1 VAVGRTQV
9 ISKNFG
15 NIGAFT
21 GHTSQTRPFHL
32 LYISSDTMGGKRK
45 REPKDLLANPQPAQ
59 KRVKQ
64 KPDVANGSSK
74 QQSSKGTNKVLDK
87 SPFSERPA
95 GDERKREAHL
105 YELLGSEDPNDRIN
119 AADAI
124 ISGLLGEESVAESVL
139 HRHLANRLFRGLA
152 SGRNASRVGFSLVLT
167 ELLSQLFGK
176 KDVAGSRYPDLTF
189 DKVLQTLV
197 DKTQPNGS
205 IPGKEERDHYF
216 GQLFGIECFVRAN
229 ILFKD
234 KTRWLSV
241 LDLLLKLS
249 EKKVW
254 LRPQCGWVIVEA
266 VRQMKPKLAGA
277 TLQKLADKGHG
288 QTPEGVGI
296 WIAAMDR
303 FRDELKL
310 PSKPWSDPL
319 AAKSLPD
326 LTQSLKDS
334 GQDTSQDGEPAI
346 GKPKQNNWTAQ
357 LHWVWDILLE
367 HFKSLDR
374 DAPSSAADFEQ
385 FWNRVVDGSFF
396 SKMAS
401 DHQKFS
407 GFMIF
412 QKMLE
417 DGATCPFIVDK
428 IFSKNLMVCLMNQAA
443 REDRFL
449 HRAALKA
456 LKAIEATAQKEP
468 SVIKPVLGHLLGRNG
483 AYNFDQRTNTKTVEK
498 LLQYTRSSDGAA
510 VVKLLKSANNLEP
523 PQSIQVYASYLFRL
537 ASNPTDSSISE
548 GDSSPSVAGLALQ
561 ELGKLTYAK
570 QDPNSGAGNVRSML
584 QNRLSSAFAR
594 FVRRREDFAQFC
606 NAVLL
611 IEADVGSDEEIQAE
625 YLRAL
630 ERLKDLLDTSNV
642 EKELVPPYQ
651 GMALLHAVGLLQL
664 YNEEPDALETLA
676 DLEQCYDKL
685 KNRDTDDAAGI
696 SEFLVEILLSMVAR
710 QSSLMRQVSQQVFE
724 AFTHIVSAEAIKLLT
739 DPLTAEESEKGQQA
753 LFSTED
759 EDLAGEGED
768 EDEED
773 GGDESLDSDVEIVDL
788 EDADSNVGMD
798 DASEASDDDSEAD
811 QDNEGADAADD
822 GLEALDDALAA
833 VLKSHRLDK
842 DDEAESEDDDS
853 DMSDSEMMEL
863 DSKLVEIFKQRAKS
877 SSKKKDKKDAKQS
890 VVDFKHRILDLLA
903 IFVKKE
909 VATYNTLAFQTLVP
923 LLELIRTTKVK
934 PLANKACGI
943 VLDFSKSLKKSRKDS
958 EASAADI
965 DLEAI
970 FHVLQGVHTEA
981 VKDVSHTFA
990 KAASAASLSCAWTVC
1005 FATSASRVDDVF
1017 DLYHKTQLSW
1027 FKGEAKIQPSF
1038 FLDWINW
1045 CQSHASKAATQRE
1058 A

>member
-1 VAVGRTQV
+1 
-9 ISKNFG
+9 
-15 NIGAFT
+15 
-21 GHTSQTRPFHL
+21 
-32 LYISSDTMGGKRK
+32 MGSKRK
-45 REPKDLLANPQPAQ
+45 RGPRDVLVNSQPAQ

-64 KPDVANGSSK
+64 KSEVANGPSMQ
-74 QQSSKGTNKVLDK
+74 QQSNKGSKVLDR
-87 SPFSERPA
+87 SPFCERPA
-95 GDERKREAHL
+95 GDERKREARL
-105 YELLGSEDPNDRIN
+105 YELLGSEDADDRIS

-124 ISGLLGEESVAESVL
+124 ISGLLGEEAVAESVL

-152 SGRNASRVGFSLVLT
+152 SGRNASRLGFSLVLT

-176 KDVAGSRYPDLTF
+176 QDVAGSRYPDLTF

-197 DKTQPNGS
+197 EKTQPNGS
-205 IPGKEERDHYF
+205 LPGKEERDHYF

-229 ILFKD
+229 ILFRD
-234 KTRWLSV
+234 KTRWLLV

-303 FRDELKL
+303 FGDDLKL

-334 GQDTSQDGEPAI
+334 GRDTSQDAQHAV

-367 HFKSLDR
+367 HFKSLD
-374 DAPSSAADFEQ
+374 ATVPSPAADFEQ
-385 FWNRVVDGSFF
+385 FWNRVVDDSFF
-396 SKMAS
+396 SKTAS

-456 LKAIEATAQKEP
+456 LKAIEATARKEP
-468 SVIKPVLGHLLGRNG
+468 SIIKTVLTHLLGKNG
-483 AYNFDQRTNTKTVEK
+483 IYNFDQRTNTKTVEK
-498 LLQYTRSSDGAA
+498 VLQSTASSDGAA
-510 VVKLLKSANNLEP
+510 VIGLLKSTNTLEA
-523 PQSIQVYASYLFRL
+523 PQSVQVFASYLFKL
-537 ASNPTDSSISE
+537 ASLPADSPVTDDA
-548 GDSSPSVAGLALQ
+548 GQPSVAGLALQ
-561 ELGKLTYAK
+561 ELAKMTYAK
-570 QDPNSGAGNVRSML
+570 QDPESSAGNVRSML
-584 QNRLSSAFAR
+584 QNRLSSAFAK
-594 FVRRREDFAQFC
+594 FVRRREDFSQFC

-611 IEADVGSDEEIQAE
+611 IEADIGNDEEIQAE
-625 YLRAL
+625 YVQAL
-630 ERLKDLLDTSNV
+630 ERLRDLLDTSGI
-642 EKELVPPYQ
+642 EQELVAPYQ
-651 GMALLHAVGLLQL
+651 GLALLHAVGLLQL

-685 KNRDTDDAAGI
+685 KRRDAEDETGI
-696 SEFLVEILLSMVAR
+696 AEFLVEILLSMVAR

-724 AFTHIVSAEAIKLLT
+724 AFTHIMSEEALRLLT
-739 DPLTAEESEKGQQA
+739 DPLTAEESERGQQA

-759 EDLAGEGED
+759 EDLAGEDESD
-768 EDEED
+768 EDEE
-773 GGDESLDSDVEIVDL
+773 GGDDESLDSDVEIVDL
-788 EDADSNVGMD
+788 EDADSDAGMD
-798 DASEASDDDSEAD
+798 DASHASDGESEAE
-811 QDNEGADAADD
+811 QDDAEADAADGD
-822 GLEALDDALAA
+822 LEALDDALAA

-863 DSKLVEIFKQRAKS
+863 DSKLVEIFKQRAKG

-909 VATYNTLAFQTLVP
+909 VATYNTLAFKTLIP
-923 LLELIRTTKVK
+923 LLELIRTTKAK

-943 VLDFSKSLKKSRKDS
+943 VLDFSKTLKKARKDS
-958 EASAADI
+958 EASDVDV
-965 DLEAI
+965 DLQAI
-970 FHVLQGVHTEA
+970 LRVLEGVHAEA

-1005 FATSASRVDDVF
+1005 FSTSVNRVDDVF
-1017 DLYHKTQLSW
+1017 RLYHNTQLSW
-1027 FKGEAKIQPSF
+1027 FKGEAKIRPSF
-1038 FLDWINW
+1038 FVEWINW
-1045 CQSHASKAATQRE
+1045 CQSHASKAATQTD